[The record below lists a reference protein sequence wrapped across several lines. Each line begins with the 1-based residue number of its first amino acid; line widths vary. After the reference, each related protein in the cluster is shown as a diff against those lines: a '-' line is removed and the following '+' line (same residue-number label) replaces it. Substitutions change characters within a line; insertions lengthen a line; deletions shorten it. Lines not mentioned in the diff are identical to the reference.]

1 MFGKTLTA
9 GINGINTTMI
19 EVEADV
25 SQGLPGFEITGNMS
39 AVGREARE
47 RVRIALKNV
56 GIKLPPSKITI
67 NLSPAN
73 VYKSGT
79 HYDLA
84 IVVAI
89 LEAIGVLQREQ
100 TENYLFAGEV
110 SLDGGINPIRGALP
124 LTIEA
129 KNGGVNNIILP
140 AANAKEG
147 AVVGGINVIGVSNLQ
162 ECMELLLGR
171 RNITPTIADCDTGE
185 AEYDDFVDI
194 KGQRNLKRA
203 MLVAAAGMH
212 NMLIYGPPGAG
223 KSMAARRMAGIMP
236 VMTKEESLEVS
247 KLYSISGLLNSEL
260 AYISNRPFRS
270 PHASISKAAFCGGG
284 NPPVPGE
291 ISLAQSGILFM
302 DEFNLF
308 SNDVIESLRVP
319 LETGVARIQRSN
331 GSYEYG
337 ANCLLVAAMNPCKC
351 GFYPDMNKCSC
362 SEADIKRHLGKI
374 SRPILERIDI
384 FVNAERISYSE
395 SQYSD
400 DEYNTENM
408 RRMVEAAIQI
418 QKTRFAG
425 TDIRYNSGIPD
436 KKMDEMCVMDN
447 DARELIKQVYDKYS
461 ISLRTYFKILKV
473 ARTIADLDN
482 NEKISFANICEA
494 VSYKNMEVFNA

>member
-100 TENYLFAGEV
+100 TENYLFAGEL

-203 MLVAAAGMH
+203 IAFLPQFGQPVLSFLTNLSFIVAFHLYPHFEHFHAI
-212 NMLIYGPPGAG
+212 LIFFEQ
-223 KSMAARRMAGIMP
+223 
-236 VMTKEESLEVS
+236 TL
-247 KLYSISGLLNSEL
+247 
-260 AYISNRPFRS
+260 F
-270 PHASISKAAFCGGG
+270 GG
-284 NPPVPGE
+284 N
-291 ISLAQSGILFM
+291 S
-302 DEFNLF
+302 F
-308 SNDVIESLRVP
+308 SS
-319 LETGVARIQRSN
+319 
-331 GSYEYG
+331 
-337 ANCLLVAAMNPCKC
+337 
-351 GFYPDMNKCSC
+351 
-362 SEADIKRHLGKI
+362 
-374 SRPILERIDI
+374 
-384 FVNAERISYSE
+384 
-395 SQYSD
+395 
-400 DEYNTENM
+400 
-408 RRMVEAAIQI
+408 
-418 QKTRFAG
+418 
-425 TDIRYNSGIPD
+425 
-436 KKMDEMCVMDN
+436 
-447 DARELIKQVYDKYS
+447 
-461 ISLRTYFKILKV
+461 
-473 ARTIADLDN
+473 
-482 NEKISFANICEA
+482 
-494 VSYKNMEVFNA
+494 